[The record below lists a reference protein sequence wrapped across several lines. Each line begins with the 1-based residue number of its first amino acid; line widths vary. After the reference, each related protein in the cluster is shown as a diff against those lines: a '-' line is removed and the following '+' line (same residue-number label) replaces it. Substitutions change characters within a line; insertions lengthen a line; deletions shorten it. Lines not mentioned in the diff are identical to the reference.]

1 MLGIWTLGRNIFV
14 YPLWS
19 SHQCDQI
26 GRFLKILG
34 LKICYKSSPKDCQL
48 FGLFCKTSLL
58 CKNCLGYFLGI
69 LGNIRA
75 TFYSNI
81 WSHCF
86 PSISI
91 SNWSWQSIICLST
104 FFSKKHFS
112 RLELSFRY
120 TLNDFLFLL
129 DRYNK
134 TFWNKL
140 TWSVLTPPNGEAIK
154 QIIE

>member
-104 FFSKKHFS
+104 FFSKNTFLGS
-112 RLELSFRY
+112 SCPLG
-120 TLNDFLFLL
+120 TLWTIFYSSWIGTIKRFETNLHDLCSLL
-129 DRYNK
+129 PMVRPSNR
-134 TFWNKL
+134 
-140 TWSVLTPPNGEAIK
+140 S
-154 QIIE
+154 